1 MTHLHGLS
9 FNMELTLAF
18 ALNSL
23 LVAICIILHYEVL
36 NALDRWLPRVA
47 HIPARYRVL
56 LGVACVFLTHVLEI
70 WIFGL
75 GYWFTFGLQG
85 MGNLVGEASGH
96 GALLDCVYLS
106 FVTFTTV
113 GYGDYVVQGYAR
125 YLCGIEALTG
135 LLLVTWSASFLFI
148 EMQKYW
154 LTERDRSGRHS

>member
-1 MTHLHGLS
+1 MQMT
-9 FNMELTLAF
+9 FAF

-23 LVAICIILHYEVL
+23 LVAICILLHYEVL
-36 NALDRWLPRVA
+36 YALDRALPKFSHVA
-47 HIPARYRVL
+47 ARYRVL
-56 LGVACVFLTHVLEI
+56 LGVACIFLTHVAEI
-70 WIFGL
+70 WIFGI
-75 GYWFTFGLQG
+75 GYWFTFGLAG
-85 MGNLVGEASGH
+85 MGSLEGLASGH
-96 GALLDCVYLS
+96 GLLLDCVYLS

-154 LTERDRSGRHS
+154 LRDRRQ

>member
-1 MTHLHGLS
+1 
-9 FNMELTLAF
+9 MELLLAF

-23 LVAICIILHYEVL
+23 VVAVCILLHYEVL
-36 NALDRWLPRVA
+36 YSLDRMLPRTS
-47 HIPARYRVL
+47 HIQPRYRVL
-56 LGVACVFLTHVLEI
+56 LGVASVFLTHVAEI

-75 GYWFTFGLQG
+75 GYWFTFSLEGMGALQG
-85 MGNLVGEASGH
+85 PASGH
-96 GALLDCVYLS
+96 GLLLDCVYLS

-154 LTERDRSGRHS
+154 LGARRGH

>member
-1 MTHLHGLS
+1 
-9 FNMELTLAF
+9 MELGLAF
-18 ALNSL
+18 VVNTLIV
-23 LVAICIILHYEVL
+23 LVCILLHYEVL
-36 NALDRWLPRVA
+36 YALDRSLPRVS

-56 LGVACVFLTHVLEI
+56 LGVACIFLTHVVEI
-70 WIFGL
+70 WIFGV
-75 GYWFTFGLQG
+75 GYWFTFRLDGMGALQG
-85 MGNLVGEASGH
+85 PVSGH

-113 GYGDYVVQGYAR
+113 GYGDYVVTGYAR

-154 LTERDRSGRHS
+154 LRDRRQ